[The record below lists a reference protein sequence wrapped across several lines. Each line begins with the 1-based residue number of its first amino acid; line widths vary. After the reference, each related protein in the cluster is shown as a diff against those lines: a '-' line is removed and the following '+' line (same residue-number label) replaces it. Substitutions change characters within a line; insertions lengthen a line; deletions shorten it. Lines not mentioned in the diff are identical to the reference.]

1 MVKSK
6 YLSVNQV
13 ASELQISKQTLVRY
27 ENKGVFPRP
36 KRNNLNNWR
45 EYTPDDVRLLRVI
58 MGRVDE

>member
-1 MVKSK
+1 VVKSK
-6 YLSVNQV
+6 YLSVNEV

-27 ENKGVFPRP
+27 ENKGVFPKP

-58 MGRVDE
+58 MGRGE

>member
-45 EYTPDDVRLLRVI
+45 EYTTDDVRLLRVI

>member
-6 YLSVNQV
+6 YLSVNEV

-27 ENKGVFPRP
+27 ENKGVFPKP

-58 MGRVDE
+58 MGRGE

>member
-1 MVKSK
+1 MAKAK
-6 YLSVNQV
+6 YLNVNEV

-45 EYTPDDVRLLRVI
+45 EYTTDDVRLLRVI